1 MKVVRA
7 IALFGLVMGMAGC
20 ASLFE
25 DPLQTAYE
33 SGEISSQEYE
43 RLRLERDE
51 AMARRAA
58 AHWEL
63 QQTFSEH
70 QSKLRQE

>member
-1 MKVVRA
+1 
-7 IALFGLVMGMAGC
+7 MGMAGC

-33 SGEISSQEYE
+33 SGEISSREEYE

-51 AMARRAA
+51 ALARRAA

-70 QSKLRQE
+70 HSKLRQE